1 MITTIKISEKESFN
15 INSSAGWFLKYR
27 AQFGHDILPDLL
39 PAVESIIK
47 VGISL
52 VGSGKDLNKDNILEA
67 IDSDTIEDA
76 LFTISGLEFTTL
88 FNITWAMAKNAD
100 NSVGTPEDWLNQFEV
115 FPIDEIAPV
124 IFRTAVK
131 GCMSSKNAKRLDQ
144 MMKSLKGAKKKDQ

>member
-47 VGISL
+47 VGVSL
-52 VGSGKDLNKDNILEA
+52 IDGGKELNQDNFLKA
-67 IDSDTIEDA
+67 IDGDTIEDA
-76 LFTISGLEFTTL
+76 LFTLSGLEFTTL

-100 NSVGTPEDWLNQFEV
+100 NSIGSPEDWLNQFEI
-115 FPIDEIAPV
+115 FPVDEIAPV
-124 IFRTAVK
+124 VFKAAVK
-131 GCMSSKNAKRLDQ
+131 GCMSSKNAKRLDR
-144 MMKSLKGAKKKDQ
+144 MMKSLKGAKKDQ

>member
-39 PAVESIIK
+39 PAVESILK
-47 VGISL
+47 VGISI
-52 VGSGKDLNKDNILEA
+52 VGSGKELNSDNVLKA
-67 IDSDTIEDA
+67 FDSDTIEDA
-76 LFTISGLEFTTL
+76 LFTLAGLEFTTL

-100 NSVGTPEDWLNQFEV
+100 NSVGSPEDWLNTFEI
-115 FPIDEIAPV
+115 FPVDEIAPV
-124 IFRTAVK
+124 VFTAAVK